1 MTDIHK
7 EIFIRSDKVTRTVL
21 SFVSKE
27 FLKIFHENEEC
38 EPIKVTYYLTEEL
51 ELPKQKPRR
60 IPKSKFL
67 SFTETDELLRWGI
80 SMDCPSTYS
89 IHRNLMK
96 RGKLDILSSM
106 KDVDTYSVLQLSL
119 EYDNLEIFQHYSS
132 LPVGRKLGIFREVK
146 SLELLKYAYENGYN
160 EFKEDLDIRKL
171 LSRRK
176 FDILT
181 WLFDK
186 KIVDVNYFSPE
197 DVVIVSEDPSL
208 FEKIVTKEYP
218 EKFSGV
224 WRLEALKLFNVSRS
238 NLEASALAGSL
249 ESFEYCLCILKKND
263 LGLKLAESPS
273 LAILKK
279 YAKIDFSFFKQAVEC
294 GCVEVVNYLLSLED
308 YSERKFIV
316 EDCKDLGVIKI
327 LHERG
332 YSFSLSVFELC
343 IFREKYEHVEWFLK
357 TFKSSKYN
365 YTVLKDKIWYVSFPI
380 VKLLHEHGFQVNT
393 RRVSEFARMGNLEAL
408 KWFHDR
414 GYKYWYRDDIHGAV
428 RIGSYDVL
436 EWFISV
442 GCDISREMVEIA
454 IENSHLHLYRLF
466 YEKAYY
472 CIEGVVPKNVL
483 MIDFLRDRNCKL
495 ADREVE
501 QL

>member
-38 EPIKVTYYLTEEL
+38 EPIKVTSYLTEES

-67 SFTETDELLRWGI
+67 SFTETDELLIWGI
-80 SMDCPSTYS
+80 SMNCPSTYP
-89 IHRNLMK
+89 IHRNLVK
-96 RGKLDILSSM
+96 RGRLDILSSM
-106 KDVDTYSVLQLSL
+106 KDVDTYSVLQLSV

-146 SLELLKYAYENGYN
+146 SLELLEFAYENGYN
-160 EFKEDLDIRKL
+160 EFKEDINVRKL

-186 KIVDVNYFSPE
+186 NMIDISHFSQE

-208 FEKIVTKEYP
+208 FKRVVTEEYP
-218 EKFSGV
+218 EKFYGV
-224 WRLEALKLFNVSRS
+224 WRLEALRLLNLSRG
-238 NLEASALAGSL
+238 NLEASTLAGSL
-249 ESFEYCLCILKKND
+249 ESFEYCLHILKKND
-263 LGLKLAESPS
+263 LGLLLAESPS
-273 LAILKK
+273 LAIVKK
-279 YAKIDFSFFKQAVEC
+279 YAKVDFDFFKHAVER
-294 GCVEVVNYLLSLED
+294 GCVEVVNYLFSLED

-316 EDCKDLGVIKI
+316 EDCKDLEVIKI

-332 YSFSLSVFELC
+332 YSFSNRVFNLC
-343 IFREKYEHVEWFLK
+343 VSREKYEHIEWFL
-357 TFKSSKYN
+357 SILNPSNYN
-365 YTVLKDKIWYVSFPI
+365 YTVLDDQAWYVSFPI
-380 VKLLHEHGFQVNT
+380 IKLLHEHGFKVNT
-393 RRVSEFARMGNLEAL
+393 RIVSVFARLGNLEAL
-408 KWFHDR
+408 KWFNDR
-414 GYKYWYRDDIHGAV
+414 GYKYWYRDSIHGAI
-428 RIGSYDVL
+428 RMGSYDVL
-436 EWFISV
+436 EWLISA

-483 MIDFLRDRNCKL
+483 IIDFLRDRNCKL
-495 ADREVE
+495 ADRGV
-501 QL
+501 